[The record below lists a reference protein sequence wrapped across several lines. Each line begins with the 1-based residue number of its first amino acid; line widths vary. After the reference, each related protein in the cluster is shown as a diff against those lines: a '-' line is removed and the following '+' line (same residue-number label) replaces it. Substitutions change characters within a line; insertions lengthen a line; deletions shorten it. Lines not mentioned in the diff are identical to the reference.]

1 MASSSLPS
9 SSSGIQET
17 NDLVA
22 SMQSIGTGKI
32 NPSEP
37 IFDENRHIY
46 LERTEY
52 NEKFSYSYLNGGY
65 LIKQQSQEKALNGR
79 LKSIKFKCE
88 PLLPSVPD
96 FCLIL
101 RKQLL
106 PDILE
111 ELKPHSIQ
119 VSSKIITHEESI
131 SSDRT
136 IISRDSSFHAQST
149 ILNTSGLSKGVR
161 T

>member
-1 MASSSLPS
+1 
-9 SSSGIQET
+9 
-17 NDLVA
+17 
-22 SMQSIGTGKI
+22 MQSIGTGKI

-37 IFDENRHIY
+37 IFDENRDIF
-46 LERTEY
+46 LERTEH

-79 LKSIKFKCE
+79 LKSIKFKCD

-106 PDILE
+106 ADILKE
-111 ELKPHSIQ
+111 ITPHSIQ
-119 VSSKIITHEESI
+119 VAK
-131 SSDRT
+131 
-136 IISRDSSFHAQST
+136 
-149 ILNTSGLSKGVR
+149 KM
-161 T
+161 